1 MFVSK
6 SWEGFKN
13 FSDHTGNPSVP
24 VIFSFKKA
32 PSDFDFLGIYLIPF
46 IKWFQHSNILSSWLV
61 TLYFLS
67 TSLSRI
73 VSISFL

>member
-1 MFVSK
+1 MFESK
-6 SWEGFKN
+6 RCEGLKN
-13 FSDHTGNPSVP
+13 SSDHTGNPNVP
-24 VIFSFKKA
+24 VNFSFKKA
-32 PSDFDFLGIYLIPF
+32 PYDFDFLGIYLIPF

-61 TLYFLS
+61 ILYFLS